1 MMSWLSSLFGRC
13 PKEELKQLTAYKL
26 APTKK
31 KYKKLSIEEKRN
43 MVTDYNI
50 NKMTYKSISIKYGC
64 SYDTAR
70 RIITKAWN
78 IKVK

>member
-1 MMSWLSSLFGRC
+1 MLNWLSSLFN
-13 PKEELKQLTAYKL
+13 KSQESS
-26 APTKK
+26 KK